1 MLRSTGEW
9 RFPVPDK
16 WLTFD
21 CYGTVADWNSCM
33 GGALEG
39 VAGTDASRLLTA
51 YHQAELEL
59 EAGPNWRPYRE
70 ILCAGLAR
78 AAEREQVMLPSGGAE
93 AFVRAW
99 PDMQVFPDSGP
110 ALTALRERGWRL
122 AFLTNCD
129 EDLFASTR
137 ARLPVPFDLWV
148 TAEEVHSYKPDL
160 AHFRKFAETTGV
172 TKANWIHVANS
183 WVHDMLP
190 AARMGLR
197 SVWVDRDLTGHP
209 AKLADRRIT
218 SMRRLPE
225 AVDDVSAISTR

>member
-1 MLRSTGEW
+1 
-9 RFPVPDK
+9 VADK

-21 CYGTVADWNSCM
+21 CYGTVADWNAGM
-33 GGALEG
+33 RGALAG
-39 VAGTDASRLLTA
+39 VAGVSQADARRLLAA

-59 EAGPNWRPYRE
+59 EAGPGWRPYRE
-70 ILCAGLAR
+70 VLTAGLAR
-78 AAEREQVMLPSGGAE
+78 AAAREQVRLPRGGEE

-99 PDMQVFPDSGP
+99 PDMPVFGDAGA
-110 ALTALRERGWRL
+110 ALAALRERGWRL

-129 EDLFASTR
+129 EDLFATTR

-148 TAEEVHSYKPDL
+148 TAEEVRSYKPDL
-160 AHFRKFAETTGV
+160 AHFRTFADKTGA
-172 TKANWIHVANS
+172 TAANWIHVANS

-209 AKLADRRIT
+209 AKLADRRVT

-225 AVDDVSAISTR
+225 TVGDVSAISVSD